1 MSAGA
6 AVVLDAWAVI
16 AYLRGEA
23 AGEVVRDL
31 LAGAREA
38 GAALPLSVVN
48 WGEVVYVTMRARGR
62 EEAVRVVAALD
73 GLPVAVVDADRD
85 LTSRAAVLKAEHR
98 LSYADAFAAALA
110 LALDLPLLTG
120 DPEFRALEPEL
131 KLHWIGE

>member
-1 MSAGA
+1 
-6 AVVLDAWAVI
+6 VLDAWAVI

>member
-1 MSAGA
+1 VSAEA
-6 AVVLDAWAVI
+6 TVVLDAWAVM

-23 AGEVVRDL
+23 AGEVVRDI
-31 LAGAREA
+31 LAEAREA
-38 GAALPLSVVN
+38 HADLPLSVVN

-131 KLHWIGE
+131 QLRWIGA

>member
-1 MSAGA
+1 MSAGP
-6 AVVLDAWAVI
+6 AVVLDAWAVM

-62 EEAVRVVAALD
+62 EDAVRVVAALD

-85 LTSRAAVLKAEHR
+85 LTSRAAMLKAEHR
-98 LSYADAFAAALA
+98 LSYADACAAALA

-131 KLHWIGE
+131 ALHWIGE